1 MTIEFG
7 GKVVNH
13 WKADPDRDDENT
25 RILRASCVAA
35 SLHWMM
41 NRLICSTVD
50 VSSVPENLVKSGI
63 L

>member
-13 WKADPDRDDENT
+13 WKADPDRDDENNRT
-25 RILRASCVAA
+25 LSASCVAA
-35 SLHWMM
+35 SPHWMM
-41 NRLICSTVD
+41 NLLMCSTVD
-50 VSSVPENLVKSGI
+50 VSSVPENLVKSGT